1 MGILVAR
8 SFWVARNLD
17 VYKFLRNAGP
27 GFSFILRNNVLAFVL
42 AWGFVHEIH
51 LWGWWDQRV
60 LSIPIA
66 FGFDAVSVIKK
77 TKMCDV
83 WSGKGSLVWGGGHWA
98 TVWVWNGGRRSVTA
112 RCLRLCFHIL
122 CTTASRKLPRHL
134 LPAQAW
140 SGLQTA
146 LLILTKESVC
156 CPASDLKSLG
166 YFKICLSIHM
176 VLCCLLCCCG
186 RNEGIEVCIYLF
198 LM

>member
-1 MGILVAR
+1 M
-8 SFWVARNLD
+8 FD
-17 VYKFLRNAGP
+17 VEKE
-27 GFSFILRNNVLAFVL
+27 
-42 AWGFVHEIH
+42 AW
-51 LWGWWDQRV
+51 W
-60 LSIPIA
+60 
-66 FGFDAVSVIKK
+66 
-77 TKMCDV
+77 
-83 WSGKGSLVWGGGHWA
+83 WGGYWA
-98 TVWVWNGGRRSVTA
+98 TVWVWNGDRRSVTA

-122 CTTASRKLPRHL
+122 CTTASRKLRRLL

-166 YFKICLSIHM
+166 YFKICLSIPM

-198 LM
+198 LMWVSACSNLQPCVGGQRFEGNRAHKWAGCW